1 MFVTVTLT
9 LYSGLSYLWDNRK
22 VIARV

>member
-9 LYSGLSYLWDNRK
+9 GAEKLCLEGNKLLK
-22 VIARV
+22 EF